1 MLINRPEL
9 PPADVDESSI
19 RPVPAAIAN
28 AVFDASGVRL
38 RGAPPTPERLK
49 PALA

>member
-1 MLINRPEL
+1 MPFNRPEL
-9 PPADVDESSI
+9 PPVDVDESSI
-19 RPVPAAIAN
+19 RPVPAATAN
-28 AVFDASGVRL
+28 AVLDASGA